1 MAEVQLHIG
10 DLAQMNNRIHPV
22 KNDKQSLVDISFK
35 NLSYK
40 VDVPNNKPEGNAIF
54 VM

>member
-10 DLAQMNNRIHPV
+10 DENQQNNRIHPV
-22 KNDKQSLVDISFK
+22 KNDKESLVDISFK

-40 VDVPNNKPEGNAIF
+40 VDVPNLKPEGRVLISL
-54 VM
+54 